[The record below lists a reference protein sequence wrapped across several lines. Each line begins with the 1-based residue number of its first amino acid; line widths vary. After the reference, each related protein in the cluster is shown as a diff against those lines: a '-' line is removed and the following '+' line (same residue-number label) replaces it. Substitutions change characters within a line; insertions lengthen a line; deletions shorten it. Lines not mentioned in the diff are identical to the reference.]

1 LLKISFITILVKI
14 GICQIHF
21 LLAFE
26 KKVWFEHWEKRN
38 NVCSIADVDMP
49 EAATQVTQFSLQHGV
64 NTYTFFVFLGQ
75 SQFLRVACYATE
87 VEIYI

>member
-1 LLKISFITILVKI
+1 MGFVKYIFYLLLK
-14 GICQIHF
+14 
-21 LLAFE
+21 